1 MNLTHEDKEHLIG
14 LILKEMH
21 DLHTLQAGIP
31 MGEQMIAKIEK
42 LEEIKRK
49 LQYES

>member
-14 LILKEMH
+14 LVLEEMH
-21 DLHTLQAGIP
+21 YLHTINAGIP
-31 MGEQMIAKIEK
+31 MNQQNIAKIEK